1 MIVKMLEKLAI
12 NYIVK
17 RMKKSRCNNIE
28 IVIRS
33 DGSTVYRRNREKEQS
48 INRTIAKIVNID
60 KLDTFDNKK
69 TMK

>member
-1 MIVKMLEKLAI
+1 MKMLEKLAI

-69 TMK
+69 TIK